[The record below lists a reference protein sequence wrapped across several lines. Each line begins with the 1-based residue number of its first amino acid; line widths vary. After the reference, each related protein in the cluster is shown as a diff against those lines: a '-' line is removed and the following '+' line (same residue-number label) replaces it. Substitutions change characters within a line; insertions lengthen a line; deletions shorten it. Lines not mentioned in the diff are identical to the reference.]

1 MRREWQQR
9 EMMLHLRMK
18 EHGLRQKAIFWS
30 LNLQEPRRV
39 TAPGADRG
47 METRTLPRAPPTRA
61 QNGPASRG
69 PRTLRRPRP
78 PRRAAPRVPA
88 ARQLTPLLSG
98 LRRAGRGGHISR
110 RDAGGTAGACL
121 QQSPHLWRGEA
132 FRPSPER
139 PSSLRPAWGR
149 GRAPHGRAPL
159 LGDTAPGAKALSP
172 VISAVPTASRGRP
185 GRTGDTRRRAG
196 SGTTCGRGKPGR
208 RGRRDTRGARPDAAP
223 TRRSAGASRL
233 RFPDTRVSLRTR

>member
-1 MRREWQQR
+1 
-9 EMMLHLRMK
+9 
-18 EHGLRQKAIFWS
+18 
-30 LNLQEPRRV
+30 
-39 TAPGADRG
+39 
-47 METRTLPRAPPTRA
+47 METRTLPRAPPPRA
-61 QNGPASRG
+61 ENGPASRG
-69 PRTLRRPRP
+69 PRTFRRPR
-78 PRRAAPRVPA
+78 PA

-121 QQSPHLWRGEA
+121 QRSPHLWRGEA

-149 GRAPHGRAPL
+149 GRAPHGRASL

-172 VISAVPTASRGRP
+172 AISAVPTASRGRP

-196 SGTTCGRGKPGR
+196 SGTTCGRGKPRR
-208 RGRRDTRGARPDAAP
+208 RGRRDTRGARPAQTAPDAAP

-233 RFPDTRVSLRTR
+233 RFPDTRVSLRTS